1 MRFSTYNAIE
11 AIQDDNLAALKPSRD
26 ITAKDIANAAS
37 GAADQVRS
45 EFINYFSAHDL
56 NGKFGVYSVL
66 NSYVRSHPTLPSV
79 QSAIQAGDYTDLQ
92 RAFYDTM
99 VVALAALIE
108 KHAFSHILLTDTL
121 PPESFQ
127 DQLRILAYAAD
138 LQPNAQPAAAAV
150 PAAPASVIL
159 SEDERCI
166 QAYNSLPTK
175 EFRRLYGSGPRRMI
189 WDRLVS
195 EGRL

>member
-26 ITAKDIANAAS
+26 ITTKDIANAAS
-37 GAADQVRS
+37 GAADQVRA
-45 EFINYFSAHDL
+45 EFINYFSAHEL
-56 NGKFGVYSVL
+56 NGEFGVYAVL

-79 QSAIQAGDYTDLQ
+79 QAAIQAGDYADLQ

-127 DQLRILAYAAD
+127 DQLRILAYAVD
-138 LQPNAQPAAAAV
+138 LQPKSQPAAAA
-150 PAAPASVIL
+150 APVALAPVVL
-159 SEDERCI
+159 SEDEQCI

-175 EFRRLYGSGPRRMI
+175 EFRRLYGTGVRRAI
-189 WDRLVS
+189 WDRLS
-195 EGRL
+195 AEGRL